1 VALGR
6 NDGVISGTWHALRV
20 YKLVGAIRSSVG
32 NGLFVETNGRSAQVF
47 KSPARPLA
55 QFTLSPD
62 AHWFGYGTSVRESV
76 ELMILE
82 NFH

>member
-1 VALGR
+1 MT
-6 NDGVISGTWHALRV
+6 S
-20 YKLVGAIRSSVG
+20 
-32 NGLFVETNGRSAQVF
+32 RSALVF

-62 AHWFGYGTSVRESV
+62 AHWFGYGTLVRESV
-76 ELMILE
+76 ELMNME